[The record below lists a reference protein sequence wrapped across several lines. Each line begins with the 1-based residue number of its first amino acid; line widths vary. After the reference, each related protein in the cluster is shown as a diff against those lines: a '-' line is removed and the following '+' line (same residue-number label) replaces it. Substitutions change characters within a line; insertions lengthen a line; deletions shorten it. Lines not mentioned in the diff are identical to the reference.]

1 MLTAAI
7 QRSAA
12 EFSGSCQLREA
23 CKSALET
30 YAAQGRILA
39 RDTLHIHFF
48 VHRGANNGHGH
59 IPPDLQS
66 RMDDLHEMLGLQTGQ
81 AVIDALHPLQREYP
95 DPVGGR
101 LRFFPKDGKAGATNV
116 RPVPGSHTAQL
127 LEALGK

>member
-1 MLTAAI
+1 ML
-7 QRSAA
+7 RDSVV
-12 EFSGSCQLREA
+12 REA

-39 RDTLHIHFF
+39 LDTLHIHFF
-48 VHRGANNGHGH
+48 RGDNNGHCH

-81 AVIDALHPLQREYP
+81 AVIDASHPLQREYP
-95 DPVGGR
+95 DPVGVR
-101 LRFFPKDGKAGATNV
+101 LHFFPMEGRASTTIAK
-116 RPVPGSHTAQL
+116 PLPGSHTAQF